1 MDPLFEGKLV
11 KGLKNKESAAFEKFV
26 QYFQK
31 DLYNLSLKYI
41 GNEEDALDV
50 TQEIFI
56 KILKKIDTFE
66 GNSKLSTWV
75 YRITVNY
82 CKDFLKKHKKV
93 KSISLDKPIEGKEG
107 NFVPELEDDS
117 ETPQKALESKLQRES
132 LIKAIGSLDEDQREI
147 IILRY
152 INDLTYNEISEI
164 LNLPLGT
171 IKSRLNRG
179 RKRLTEI
186 LRDDGT

>member
-1 MDPLFEGKLV
+1 MDPLFESKLV
-11 KGLKNKESAAFEKFV
+11 KGLKNKEPAAFEKFV

-41 GNEEDALDV
+41 GSEEDALDV

-56 KILKKIDTFE
+56 KIFRKIDTFE
-66 GNSKLSTWV
+66 GNSKLSTWI
-75 YRITVNY
+75 YRVTVNY
-82 CKDFLKKHKKV
+82 CKDFLKKQNKIKCI
-93 KSISLDKPIEGKEG
+93 SIDKPIEGIQGEYAL
-107 NFVPELEDDS
+107 ELEDDS
-117 ETPQKALESKLQRES
+117 QTPQSALESKLQRES
-132 LIKAIGSLDEDQREI
+132 LIKAIGCLDDDQREI

-152 INDLTYNEISEI
+152 INELTYNEISEI

-179 RKRLTEI
+179 RKRLAEI